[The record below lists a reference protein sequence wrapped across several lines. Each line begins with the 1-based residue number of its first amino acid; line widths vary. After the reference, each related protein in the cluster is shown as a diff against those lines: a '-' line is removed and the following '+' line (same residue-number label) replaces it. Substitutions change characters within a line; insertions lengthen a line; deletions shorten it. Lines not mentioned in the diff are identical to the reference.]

1 MVDRLDSKTVG
12 IAVLILLCWMGY
24 CPLACRSAMVWS
36 DDNPVR
42 TDISVHAANDMI
54 NNNTG
59 YPDLLILDVRGQ
71 SEYDINH
78 LHDAILIPLSGLA
91 SRLDEIESYNE
102 TEIIV
107 YCRLGSRSQQGS
119 DLLVANNFTKVFNML
134 GGITAWIDAGY
145 DYWSNEEEPTT
156 TTPNDIDP
164 LIIGVIGGVGVV
176 AVIILI
182 LFFVRRR

>member
-1 MVDRLDSKTVG
+1 VLGKLDYKIVG
-12 IAVLILLCWMGY
+12 LAILFLVGLMGY
-24 CPLACRSAMVWS
+24 SPGSAMVWS
-36 DDNPVR
+36 EDIPIR
-42 TDISVHAANDMI
+42 TDISVHVANDMI

-59 YPDLLILDVRGQ
+59 YPNLLVLDVREQ
-71 SEYDINH
+71 WEYDISH
-78 LHDAILIPLSGLA
+78 LHDALLIPLGEIE

-107 YCRLGSRSQQGS
+107 YCRTGVRSQEGS
-119 DLLVANNFTKVFNML
+119 DILVANNFTEVFNML

-145 DYWSNEEEPTT
+145 EYWSNET

-164 LIIGVIGGVGVV
+164 LIIGAIGGVGAVF
-176 AVIILI
+176 VIILI